1 MPNLAV
7 APDLVQVTS
16 KTSKP
21 TMTDNWMCSTFILQ
35 MKQSEIIGHVNIG
48 IIPLCME
55 NSQGWLYETQS
66 KSDWLSNTTINP
78 YRGWNNLQDGS
89 EFLITERILF
99 GVTRLWHR
107 HLIIIIIAVCW
118 YNNDCIHF
126 GLIKYIQ
133 PSLLLAF
140 FCQFALSISS
150 FFISLFTVSL
160 NRNLG
165 LPWFCL
171 PSFSWE

>member
-66 KSDWLSNTTINP
+66 KSDWLSNTQS
-78 YRGWNNLQDGS
+78 RVLQTDS
-89 EFLITERILF
+89 LILSNMSRQHSPFTCPFYTPLSSCIISIIHWSLHVFFQSFIQVLTNQISSSMPALF
-99 GVTRLWHR
+99 KWQL
-107 HLIIIIIAVCW
+107 
-118 YNNDCIHF
+118 
-126 GLIKYIQ
+126 K
-133 PSLLLAF
+133 P
-140 FCQFALSISS
+140 QFADQYNSSIWCN
-150 FFISLFTVSL
+150 I
-160 NRNLG
+160 
-165 LPWFCL
+165 
-171 PSFSWE
+171 